1 MILQIENLNDT
12 TKILELINKSGK
24 VAGYKINMQ
33 KSILFLY
40 INNEP
45 QEREIKK
52 LISFTTAS
60 KQVKYL
66 RINLTKEIKDL
77 FLENYMKLIKEIEDS
92 INKWKDTL
100 CLWTGRI
107 NIVKITILPKAIY
120 KLNTISIKY

>member
-1 MILQIENLNDT
+1 MMLQIENLNDT

-40 INNEP
+40 TNNEP
-45 QEREIKK
+45 QEREIMK

-60 KQVKYL
+60 KQVKYI

-107 NIVKITILPKAIY
+107 NIAKITILPKAIY

>member
-1 MILQIENLNDT
+1 MMLQIENLNDT

-40 INNEP
+40 TNNEP

-107 NIVKITILPKAIY
+107 NIAKITILPKAIY